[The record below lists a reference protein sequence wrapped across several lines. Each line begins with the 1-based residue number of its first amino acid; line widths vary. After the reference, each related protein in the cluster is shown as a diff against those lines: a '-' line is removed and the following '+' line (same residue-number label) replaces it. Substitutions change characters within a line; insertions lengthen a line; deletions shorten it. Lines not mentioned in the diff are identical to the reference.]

1 LIFTTRHRRPILEPV
16 PRQVAAER
24 QAEIFAAL
32 ADPVRV
38 RFVRELAGGGERSGT
53 AIAERLGISLALL
66 CHHSKILVGA
76 GLVQKRK
83 QGQTSYYRANRA
95 ILRESLRGL

>member
-1 LIFTTRHRRPILEPV
+1 MAYTRVVGRK
-16 PRQVAAER
+16 VAAER

-38 RFVRELAGGGERSGT
+38 RFIRELAGGTERSGT
-53 AIAERLGISLALL
+53 AIADRLGISLALL

-83 QGQTSYYRANRA
+83 EGQTSYYRANPA
-95 ILRESLRGL
+95 VLRERLDGL

>member
-1 LIFTTRHRRPILEPV
+1 VRRS
-16 PRQVAAER
+16 VAPER

-32 ADPVRV
+32 GDPVRV
-38 RFVRELAGGGERSGT
+38 RFVRELSDGRERSGT
-53 AIAERLGISLALL
+53 AIADRLGISLALL

-83 QGQTSYYRANRA
+83 EAQTTYYRMDRA
-95 ILRESLRGL
+95 VLHDSLGGF

>member
-1 LIFTTRHRRPILEPV
+1 MLWSVKRALPP
-16 PRQVAAER
+16 ER

-38 RFVRELAGGGERSGT
+38 RFLRELTDGGERSGT
-53 AIAERLGISLALL
+53 AIADRLGISLALL

-76 GLVQKRK
+76 GVIQKRK
-83 QGQTSYYRANRA
+83 EAQTTYYRANRA
-95 ILRESLRGL
+95 VLKECVLGL